1 MCSTKLGQKVMSINM
16 RYKQTYGWSHRFSY
30 CFYFENGQKAVDPVW
45 VVNWGKIFFSQMIN
59 RPSCHSCK
67 YSNLDR
73 PGDFTIADFGTT
85 RRIARICIHVKVLH
99 Y

>member
-45 VVNWGKIFFSQMIN
+45 VVNWGKIFFSNDKSSLLVTLVSI
-59 RPSCHSCK
+59 
-67 YSNLDR
+67 L
-73 PGDFTIADFGTT
+73 TWT
-85 RRIARICIHVKVLH
+85 VLEILQ
-99 Y
+99 